1 MIVNRDFW
9 SLFFVALVSFLFA
22 ISLQSETNVGS
33 AQTSENLIQLTK
45 VRFDVIQKIELHK
58 DGKILEYV
66 KTDSEWW
73 QVLPFE
79 MRMDSASM
87 SALIRSVQSVQR
99 VGEMTEKTTL
109 STLGLGEKSNLISL
123 SDGKETVTIYLGRKT
138 LGGRAYARVDE
149 LQPVLVDQS
158 LHRRAIDM
166 DYKMWRDVR
175 LFPDFAIDG
184 TAIDRIVN
192 DDRLLLQR
200 SSGVWEMKEPV
211 SARVDQDIL
220 SEWIGRIAA
229 MRVGSFV
236 VDEPTD
242 YSMFGLLEPVA
253 TFSVSDRNG
262 TTHTLLVGG
271 RVSASSKDRYVMFKG
286 RPVVFKV
293 RWESLSA
300 LFPAPEIFVDATG
313 SAVSRFDVKKI
324 SIRSGD
330 SEVVLI
336 RNLEQWLSEKGVPYD
351 AKQVDA
357 LLTWLL
363 ETKPPSVAIG
373 QYPKVD
379 EIATIT
385 LEGYDLKPLDTVRI
399 AQDPS
404 GGLILENGDNVLR
417 LHPTESLSALAPFTT
432 N

>member
-9 SLFFVALVSFLFA
+9 ILCFVALVSFLLA
-22 ISLQSETNVGS
+22 INLQSETNIGS
-33 AQTSENLIQLTK
+33 TRTSENLIQSTK
-45 VRFDVIQKIELHK
+45 IRFDTIQQIELHK
-58 DGKILEYV
+58 NGKALEFV
-66 KTDSEWW
+66 KTNGKWW
-73 QVLPFE
+73 QVSPFE

-87 SALIRSVQSVQR
+87 MALIRSVQSVQR
-99 VGEMTEKTTL
+99 VGEITEETAL
-109 STLGLGEKSNLISL
+109 STLGLGENSNSISL

-138 LGGRAYARVDE
+138 LGGRSYARVDDMS
-149 LQPVLVDQS
+149 PVVVDQS
-158 LHRRAIDM
+158 LHRRVIDM

-184 TAIDRIVN
+184 LAIERVVKE
-192 DDRLLLQR
+192 DRLLLKR
-200 SSGVWEMKEPV
+200 TSGVWEMKEPT
-211 SARVDQDIL
+211 SARVDQEIL
-220 SEWIGRIAA
+220 IEWIGRIAA

-236 VDEPTD
+236 IDEPTD
-242 YSMFGLLEPVA
+242 LSMFGLLNPSA

-262 TTHTLLVGG
+262 TTHSLLVGG
-271 RVSASSKDRYVMFKG
+271 RVSASSKDRYVMIDG

-293 RWESLSA
+293 RWKLLSQ
-300 LFPAPEIFVDATG
+300 LFPAPEIFIDATG
-313 SAVSRFDVKKI
+313 SAVSRFDVKRI
-324 SIRSGD
+324 TIRSSG

-336 RNLEQWLSEKGVPYD
+336 RNLEQWLNEKGVPYD
-351 AKQVDA
+351 AKQVDD
-357 LLTWLL
+357 LLRWVL

-379 EIATIT
+379 ELATIT
-385 LEGYDLKPLDTVRI
+385 LEGYDLLPLDTVRI

-417 LHPTESLSALAPFTT
+417 LHPAESLSVLTTFTT